1 MTNPAQLPVEQGE
14 DGDEARRLVRR
25 QYGRVGDAYV
35 TSVGHATGDDLARMV
50 TLARPQSSDT
60 LLDIATGGGHVA
72 RVFSPLVGRVIASDL
87 TPEMLATAERYLTGL
102 GLGNVTYLEADAEAL
117 PLADVSVGL
126 VTCRIAPHHFP
137 HPDRFVAEAARVLR
151 PGGRFVLVDS
161 TVPAG
166 PAGDWFNAVEQRRD
180 PSHVRSLPIPEW
192 QRLVEGA
199 NFALDAVESFPKRH
213 DYAEWTARSRMTDAD
228 RDALARA
235 ILAADP
241 SWQAEFAVE
250 RDDDRLI
257 AFTDVKTL
265 FVARK
270 PTPT

>member
-1 MTNPAQLPVEQGE
+1 MTNPAQLTVEHGE

-25 QYGRVGDAYV
+25 QYGGAGDRYV

-50 TLARPQSSDT
+50 TLAKPGPDDV
-60 LLDIATGGGHVA
+60 LLDVATGGGHVA

-87 TPEMLATAERYLTGL
+87 TPEMLASAAHYLTGL
-102 GLGNVTYLEADAEAL
+102 GLGNVTFLEADAEAL
-117 PLADVSVGL
+117 PLADGSVDL

-161 TVPAG
+161 TVPEGA
-166 PAGDWFNAVEQRRD
+166 AGDWFNVVEKRRD

-192 QRLVEGA
+192 RRLIMAAGLR
-199 NFALDAVESFPKRH
+199 LDAAESFPKRH

-228 RDALARA
+228 RDALARD

-241 SWQAEFAVE
+241 AWQTEFAIE
-250 RDDDRLI
+250 RDGDRLI

-265 FVARK
+265 FVAIRE
-270 PTPT
+270 